1 MYDTL
6 REFLMRVNARFIGV
20 AEKQVEY
27 LAKATGQ
34 GVSEV
39 LRASVDHYYREVRGG
54 QPSGLRHFARHV
66 GAYDSGAADTSTR
79 YKDLLTDDLLAKHQ
93 AR

>member
-1 MYDTL
+1 
-6 REFLMRVNARFIGV
+6 MRVNARFIGV

-27 LAKATGQ
+27 LVDATGQ

-39 LRASVDHYYREVRGG
+39 LRASVDHYYREVRGAHA
-54 QPSGLRHFARHV
+54 GLRHFARHV
-66 GAYDSGAADTSTR
+66 GAYRSGQADTSTR
-79 YKDLLTDDLLAKHQ
+79 YKDLITEDLLAKHQ